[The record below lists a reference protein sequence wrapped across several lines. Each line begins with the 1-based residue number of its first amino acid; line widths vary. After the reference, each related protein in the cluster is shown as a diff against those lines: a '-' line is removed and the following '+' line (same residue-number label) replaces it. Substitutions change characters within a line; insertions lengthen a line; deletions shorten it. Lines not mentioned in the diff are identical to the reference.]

1 MIARLPD
8 TWIMLEEL
16 FGAILCF
23 YAFVFLMFCTA
34 CTAVVYK
41 KAATLFCCEKTEM
54 FCGLQNMTEFSLL
67 GESFLSIKALDQLQ
81 NVEIVF
87 IIATNA
93 VNPRGTDS

>member
-1 MIARLPD
+1 
-8 TWIMLEEL
+8 
-16 FGAILCF
+16 
-23 YAFVFLMFCTA
+23 MFCTA

-54 FCGLQNMTEFSLL
+54 FCGLRDMTEFSLL

-87 IIATNA
+87 IIATNV
-93 VNPRGTDS
+93 VNPRGTDSWSYKELFCI